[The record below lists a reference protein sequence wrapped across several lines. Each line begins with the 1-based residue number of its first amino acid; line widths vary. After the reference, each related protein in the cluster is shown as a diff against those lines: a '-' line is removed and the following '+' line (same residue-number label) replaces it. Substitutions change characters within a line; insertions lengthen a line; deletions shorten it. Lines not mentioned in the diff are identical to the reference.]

1 MRNALTILLIAC
13 LTLAS
18 PAKEKKDSP
27 PLLPDGAYG
36 TTIQGGVTDKETRSY
51 TLTGKKGQQFRASL
65 VSLDD
70 NGYLTITDGQGQS
83 LLEGMPKTAKVRNL
97 DIVLP
102 RTGKYKLTVAS
113 SKGQCSYL
121 LEVTLDDPPEDS
133 PPEPNR
139 KP

>member
-1 MRNALTILLIAC
+1 MRNTLIILLFVC
-13 LTLAS
+13 LTAGAG
-18 PAKEKKDSP
+18 AKEIKEA

-36 TTIQGGVTDKETRSY
+36 TTIQGGVTDNETRTY
-51 TLTGKKGQQFRASL
+51 FLTGQKGQQFRASL

-70 NGYLTITDGQGQS
+70 NGYLTITDSQGHS
-83 LLEGMPKTAKVRNL
+83 LLDGMPKTARVRNL

-102 RTGKYKLTVAS
+102 RTGKYILTVAS

-121 LEVTLDDPPEDS
+121 LEVTLDDAPED
-133 PPEPNR
+133 

>member
-1 MRNALTILLIAC
+1 MRIALNILFGLY
-13 LTLAS
+13 LAVGAH
-18 PAKEKKDSP
+18 AKEFREA

-36 TTIQGGVTDKETRSY
+36 TTIQGGVTENETRTY
-51 TLTGKKGQQFRASL
+51 YLTGQKGQQFRASL

-70 NGYLTITDGQGQS
+70 NGYLVITDNQGHS

-102 RTGKYKLTVAS
+102 RSGKYILTVAS

-121 LEVTLDDPPEDS
+121 LEVTLDDPPE
-133 PPEPNR
+133 E